1 MSRPVHRIKAAG
13 AYFVTT
19 STWQKMSILAKNE
32 AADILIVTIQEYRR
46 HGSYFLHDFVIMP
59 DHLHMI
65 LTPRSDLSLEKA
77 VQLIKGASSREIG
90 KRRTARHPIWQS
102 GFHEH
107 WIRSVE
113 DYEIHRAYLWNNPV
127 EVRLSNSPAEFRY
140 SSANGRFEL
149 DLYPPPSGA
158 EAPFLATSGTA
169 GLKPRPAK
177 ASPRHEIETNPA
189 DRLRCRDSKPAEA
202 RRRGELTSY
211 ATEAPAKSELKP
223 NHAEVPQEQ
232 L

>member
-1 MSRPVHRIKAAG
+1 MHRIKAAG

-32 AADILIVTIQEYRR
+32 AASILIATIQEYRR
-46 HGSYFLHDFVIMP
+46 HGWYFLHDFVIMP

-77 VQLIKGASSREIG
+77 LQLIKGASSREIG

-127 EVRLSNSPAEFRY
+127 EARLSNSPAEFRY

-158 EAPFLATSGTA
+158 EAPFLDTSGAA
-169 GLKPRPAK
+169 GLKPRPA
-177 ASPRHEIETNPA
+177 
-189 DRLRCRDSKPAEA
+189 EA
-202 RRRGELTSY
+202 REIGR
-211 ATEAPAKSELKP
+211 A
-223 NHAEVPQEQ
+223 HV
-232 L
+232 